1 MSDKKLE
8 KLKNEYMNIPVSDK
22 LDFIVKDSIRKG
34 VKKNMRKNNII
45 RWVGAVAAS
54 LAIFVTVINCSESS
68 AKALADVPIISNL
81 VKVFT
86 FREYKVNE
94 DNHEAN
100 IKVPSIEGL
109 ENEELELSLNEKYI
123 QEGKE
128 LYNNF
133 MDEIKDEE
141 ENKGPSAVDSGY
153 NVITD
158 TDKIFAIE
166 RYIVEMKGS
175 SREKIKYDTIDKEK
189 EILITLPSLFKD
201 DSYIEIISNNIREQM
216 EQQMKTDENVTY
228 FFADKEKG
236 ERGYDKIAS
245 DQNFYIDEKNQLV
258 ISFDE
263 YEVAPGCM
271 GVVKFVVPTEIISD
285 ILVGDEYIK

>member
-22 LDFIVKDSIRKG
+22 LDFIVKDSIKKG

-54 LAIFVTVINCSESS
+54 LAIFVTVINCSETS

-86 FREYKVNE
+86 FREYKVSE

-100 IKVPSIEGL
+100 IKVPSIDGL
-109 ENEELELSLNEKYI
+109 ENEELELSLNEKYV

-128 LYNNF
+128 LYNKF

-141 ENKGPSAVDSGY
+141 EYKGPSAVNSGY

-166 RYIVEMKGS
+166 RYIVEIRGS

-216 EQQMKTDENVTY
+216 EQQMKTDENVNY
-228 FFADKEKG
+228 FFADKETG
-236 ERGYDKIAS
+236 ETGYDKIAS
-245 DQNFYIDEKNQLV
+245 DQNFYIDDKNQLV

>member
-68 AKALADVPIISNL
+68 AKALSDVPIISNL

-100 IKVPSIEGL
+100 IKVPSIDGL
-109 ENEELELSLNEKYI
+109 ENEELELSLNEKYT

-128 LYNNF
+128 LYNKF

-141 ENKGPSAVDSGY
+141 EYKGPSAVNSGY

-228 FFADKEKG
+228 FFADKETG
-236 ERGYDKIAS
+236 ETGYDKIAS
-245 DQNFYIDEKNQLV
+245 DQNFYIDDKNQLV

-271 GVVKFVVPTEIISD
+271 GVVKFVIPTEVISD